1 MVNRE
6 VVYNTKPKVSVNII
20 GTSVLRLARSVHD
33 VSRAN
38 NNREAVVVC
47 VNSARRA
54 SEMRKKLGISDLLIL
69 FQILKYHDDVI
80 IH

>member
-33 VSRAN
+33 VSREQQP
-38 NNREAVVVC
+38 RSGC
-47 VNSARRA
+47 CLR
-54 SEMRKKLGISDLLIL
+54 
-69 FQILKYHDDVI
+69 
-80 IH
+80 